1 MAEET
6 ASPIFQIQRIY
17 LKDMSLE
24 QPNSPAIFLESEQT
38 EIDVSID
45 VGAAQL
51 ADGIYESTVTVTIT
65 GKIGEKIAFL
75 AEGKQAGIFEAR
87 NIPEEQ
93 IEPLLGIGCP
103 NIIYP
108 YLRANL
114 ADLITRAGFPPVH
127 LAEINFELFFQQ
139 RVEALIAQQEQEQ
152 EAQEGKA
159 PAAPQTLST
168 APSSAPKPAAGA
180 GLKKPN
186 GSGFKPS

>member
-139 RVEALIAQQEQEQ
+139 RVEALIAQQEE

-159 PAAPQTLST
+159 PAAPQTSST
-168 APSSAPKPAAGA
+168 ASTSAAKPAAGA

-186 GSGFKPS
+186 GSGFKPT